1 MEEIDGVL
9 YVVPV
14 PSDDPPLEAA
24 YQSSVPVEAVAA
36 RVTEPV
42 PQFAAGVVEVTEGI
56 VLMVAVTATRGEE
69 VQAPTVVSA

>member
-1 MEEIDGVL
+1 MEAIEGVL

-14 PSDDPPLEAA
+14 PSDEPPEEAA
-24 YQSSVPVEAVAA
+24 YQSKVPAEAVAA

-42 PQFAAGVVEVTEGI
+42 PQLAAGVVEVTEGM
-56 VLMVAVTATRGEE
+56 VLMVATTAERAE